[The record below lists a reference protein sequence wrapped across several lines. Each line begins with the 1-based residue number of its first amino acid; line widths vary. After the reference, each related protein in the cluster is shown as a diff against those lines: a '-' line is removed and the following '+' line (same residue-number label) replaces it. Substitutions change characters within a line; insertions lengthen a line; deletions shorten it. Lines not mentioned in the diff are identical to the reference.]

1 MHAKIAKNLG
11 IFKLMINEVEYLGSY
26 PSVSKMPSNGM
37 PQYAFVG
44 RSNVGKSSLI
54 NMLTDRK
61 SLARVSKQ
69 PGKTQMINLF
79 AVDEA
84 WLLVDLPGYGYAKR
98 SKKMRNSWD
107 IMVKTY
113 LMESTE
119 LQVVFC
125 LIDSNIPLQ
134 ANDLNFINW
143 LGSNQIPF
151 ALVFTKIDR
160 VRKSKRP
167 SQIPSIQK
175 SLLEYWEELPTAF
188 EASAITNQGRDAILK
203 YIAHLNSALQM

>member
-1 MHAKIAKNLG
+1 M
-11 IFKLMINEVEYLGSY
+11 MINEVEYLGSY
-26 PSVSKMPSNGM
+26 PSVSKMPSNAM

-54 NMLTDRK
+54 NMLTDHK

-107 IMVKTY
+107 IMVRTY

-143 LGSNQIPF
+143 LGSSQIPF

-167 SQIPSIQK
+167 SQIPSIRK
-175 SLLEYWEELPTAF
+175 SLLQYWEELPTEF
-188 EASAITNQGRDAILK
+188 EASAITKQGRDAILK
-203 YIAHLNSALQM
+203 YIAHLNSALQL

>member
-1 MHAKIAKNLG
+1 
-11 IFKLMINEVEYLGSY
+11 MINEVEYLGSY
-26 PSVSKMPSNGM
+26 PSVSKMPSNAM

-54 NMLTDRK
+54 NMLTDHK

-107 IMVKTY
+107 IMVRTY

-143 LGSNQIPF
+143 LGSSQIPF

-167 SQIPSIQK
+167 SQIPSIRK
-175 SLLEYWEELPTAF
+175 SLLQYWEELPTEF
-188 EASAITNQGRDAILK
+188 EASAITKQGRDAILK
-203 YIAHLNSALQM
+203 YIAHLNSALQL